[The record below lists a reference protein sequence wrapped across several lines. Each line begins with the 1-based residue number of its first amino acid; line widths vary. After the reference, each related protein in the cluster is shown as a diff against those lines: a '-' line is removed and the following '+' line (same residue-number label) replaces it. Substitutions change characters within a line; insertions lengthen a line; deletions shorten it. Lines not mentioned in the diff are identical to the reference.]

1 MDNELFTKGEKIF
14 TRDVEKD
21 FEEKNK
27 ERQLNITSWKRDFT
41 DVLCGSPAGRR
52 VLTFLIDQS
61 YLFEPFNQL
70 NAKAY
75 NLEGKRE
82 MGLMIASLV
91 GETDLMRALI
101 TAQDE
106 HLKTK
111 EMEAAK

>member
-1 MDNELFTKGEKIF
+1 MENELFTRGKPLF

-21 FEEKNK
+21 FEERNK
-27 ERQLNITSWKRDFT
+27 ERQLHIASWKRDFRE
-41 DVLCGSPAGRR
+41 VLCGDPAGRR

-61 YLFEPFNQL
+61 YLFEPFGQL

-75 NLEGKRE
+75 SLEGKRE

-91 GETDLMRALI
+91 GETELMKALI
-101 TAQDE
+101 KAQDE
-106 HLKTK
+106 HLKSK